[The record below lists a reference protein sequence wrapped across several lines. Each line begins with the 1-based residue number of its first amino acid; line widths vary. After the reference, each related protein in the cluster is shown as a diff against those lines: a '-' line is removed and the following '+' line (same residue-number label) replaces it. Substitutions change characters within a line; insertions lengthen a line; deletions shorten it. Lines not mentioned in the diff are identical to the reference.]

1 MEPDE
6 HAYERASAAETSQAI
21 HVRER
26 LTFSVHSYAS
36 TTSGDLAL
44 VVLYFYFVVVHELA
58 LLAGALAWLTH
69 VAVDRT
75 LGFGLR
81 WLPTSKALQV
91 V

>member
-1 MEPDE
+1 VQDALCWLVVNSNRDFEP
-6 HAYERASAAETSQAI
+6 
-21 HVRER
+21 
-26 LTFSVHSYAS
+26 LTNFL
-36 TTSGDLAL
+36 GDVTPLAL

-81 WLPTSKALQV
+81 WLPTSRPYRLSRLV
-91 V
+91 

>member
-1 MEPDE
+1 YN
-6 HAYERASAAETSQAI
+6 A
-21 HVRER
+21 
-26 LTFSVHSYAS
+26 VHWVW
-36 TTSGDLAL
+36 GPLAL
-44 VVLYFYFVVVHELA
+44 VVLYLVVLQELA
-58 LLAGALAWLTH
+58 LLAGALARLTP